1 MIEQKTIDERLTQS
15 VILLDR
21 QYCLIEHLINAQH
34 HVLQDFEHAIAK
46 KEEALNHVLDVY
58 NYAFGLIDHI
68 ERYRKIALSIPRLNQ
83 KELECRSFIES
94 MGAIR
99 DVRDQLQHINNDI
112 ENNYS
117 GPLLGSVCW
126 ISEQKQFIA
135 AFHDIGRQRSFP
147 GLILDTNTGQYIH
160 EFCFVYNEKYH
171 DLQKAIE
178 GVRAFNKYIK
188 SKIQVQIDG
197 KNYETKDHFAAICS
211 EFKLTPVMSDDNQT
225 EKV

>member
-1 MIEQKTIDERLTQS
+1 MIDQKAIDDRLIQS

-21 QYCLIEHLINAQH
+21 QYCLIEHLINTQH

-46 KEEALNHVLDVY
+46 KEQALHHVLDVY
-58 NYAFGLIDHI
+58 NYAFGLIDHL
-68 ERYRKIALSIPRLNQ
+68 ERYRKIALSIPRLNH
-83 KELECRSFIES
+83 KEPECRSFIES

-112 ENNYS
+112 ENDYT

-126 ISEQKQFIA
+126 TSEQKQFIA
-135 AFHDIGRQRSFP
+135 AFHDIGRQRSSP
-147 GLILDTNTGQYIH
+147 GLILDTRTGKYVH

-197 KNYETKDHFAAICS
+197 KDYETKDHFSAICA
-211 EFKLTPVMSDDNQT
+211 EFKLTPVMNNGDQS
-225 EKV
+225 EIS